1 MRADKRTMNKHSI
14 LTTMIPAL
22 LTTISLTGIIAGP
35 ADAKTTPPGTSA
47 SLVRELHP
55 YGKGAYTGPS
65 LTIKPRA
72 QVFARGIQSTAK
84 PSTTKQ
90 HRTTSRSLK
99 LHLRV

>member
-1 MRADKRTMNKHSI
+1 MNKHSI

-35 ADAKTTPPGTSA
+35 ADAQPYGKGLTSA
-47 SLVRELHP
+47 SNLVRELHP

>member
-1 MRADKRTMNKHSI
+1 MNKHSI
-14 LTTMIPAL
+14 LTTIIPAL
-22 LTTISLTGIIAGP
+22 LTTISLTGIITGP
-35 ADAKTTPPGTSA
+35 ADAKTPNTNTPGTSA

-55 YGKGAYTGPS
+55 YGKGSYTGPP